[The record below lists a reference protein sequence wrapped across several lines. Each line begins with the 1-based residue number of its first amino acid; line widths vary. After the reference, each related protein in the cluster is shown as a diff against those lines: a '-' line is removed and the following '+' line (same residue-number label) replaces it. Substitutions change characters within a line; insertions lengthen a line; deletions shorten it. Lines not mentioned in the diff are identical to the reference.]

1 MKSIFKNIFFWL
13 SIVFAILSIFLFV
26 SLSSKNEQLSNK
38 NKDINNY
45 KNINRKTYA
54 YINQLN
60 GSDFRDDVLDFVSN
74 EDESVLKLNKW
85 ANYKNGLSEANIRII
100 YKKFDK
106 SNMVATAFDQTE
118 SKPYLIGIEVKNI
131 GENDITINT
140 KEFFVKNS
148 DNYYL
153 PLDSSINNSD
163 NKTSEIVTVEK
174 GKTINIMSIYG
185 FYNKE
190 SDKGLSVRY
199 GSTTWK

>member
-54 YINQLN
+54 YITQLN

-148 DNYYL
+148 ENYYL

-174 GKTINIMSIYG
+174 GKTINIMTIYE

>member
-1 MKSIFKNIFFWL
+1 MI
-13 SIVFAILSIFLFV
+13 
-26 SLSSKNEQLSNK
+26 
-38 NKDINNY
+38 
-45 KNINRKTYA
+45 
-54 YINQLN
+54 
-60 GSDFRDDVLDFVSN
+60 
-74 EDESVLKLNKW
+74 
-85 ANYKNGLSEANIRII
+85 
-100 YKKFDK
+100 
-106 SNMVATAFDQTE
+106 ATTFDQTD
-118 SKPYLIGIEVKNI
+118 SKPYLVGIEVKNI

-153 PLDSSINNSD
+153 PLDSSINSSED
-163 NKTSEIVTVEK
+163 RTSEIVTVEK